1 MNTTGTAF
9 TVDITDPDLTTGSGA
24 APVGPRAVRP
34 RPDGIRR
41 QPWPRLVGVEVR
53 KATDTRSG
61 LTLIGL
67 GVGVTAIA
75 VAYVLIRGTDPSWVN
90 YSMFTP
96 ILGVIIPLIGLF
108 SMTAEWTQRTAL
120 STFLLSPRRGRVLA
134 AKFAAAL
141 LLTWVVLAAVIGLI
155 AGAVALGAALQGT
168 SADYTGL
175 IDGAR
180 GLYIL
185 TTLQVIMAAG
195 FGALFAQTAV
205 AVGAFLVAPTIWSI
219 VGPLV
224 FGDNAQWL
232 DVFAAQGRLMSDTP
246 GDLLPQ
252 TLVAIT
258 AWIVVPAAVGVVRSL
273 RREVK

>member
-1 MNTTGTAF
+1 MSTASHDF
-9 TVDITDPDLTTGSGA
+9 AIDITDPSRTELSGTE
-24 APVGPRAVRP
+24 PNRTDRGTRP
-34 RPDGIRR
+34 ATRR
-41 QPWPRLVGVEVR
+41 LGLARLVAVEIR

-61 LTLIGL
+61 LALIGL
-67 GVGVTAIA
+67 GVAVTALA
-75 VAYVLIRGTDPSWVN
+75 LGFVLFRQVSPS
-90 YSMFTP
+90 FTGYAGFSP
-96 ILGVIIPLIGLF
+96 ILGVVIPLIGLF

-141 LLTWVVLAAVIGLI
+141 VLTWVVLAAVVALI

-168 SADYTGL
+168 PADWTGMVGD
-175 IDGAR
+175 IR

-219 VGPLV
+219 VGTLL
-224 FGDNAQWL
+224 FGTNALWL
-232 DVFAAQGRLMSDTP
+232 DVFAAQDRLMSSTP
-246 GDLLPQ
+246 GELLPQ
-252 TLVAIT
+252 TLVAVGV
-258 AWIVVPAAVGVVRSL
+258 WIVLPAVVGIVRSV

>member
-1 MNTTGTAF
+1 MSHTSHDFA
-9 TVDITDPDLTTGSGA
+9 VDITDAPTTTSPTTTTTVRRTGSAGL
-24 APVGPRAVRP
+24 
-34 RPDGIRR
+34 RR
-41 QPWPRLVGVEVR
+41 QPLHRLIGVEIR

-67 GVGVTAIA
+67 GIGVTAVA
-75 VAYVLIRGTDPSWVN
+75 VAYVLIRGVDPTWSG

-141 LLTWVVLAAVIGLI
+141 VLTWVVLAAVIALI
-155 AGAVALGAALQGT
+155 AGAVALGAVLQGT
-168 SADYTGL
+168 TADYTGL
-175 IDGAR
+175 VDGVR

-224 FGDNAQWL
+224 FGENAQWL

-246 GDLLPQ
+246 TEMLPQ
-252 TLVAIT
+252 TLVAIGV
-258 AWIVVPAAVGVVRSL
+258 WIVLPAAVGIARSL